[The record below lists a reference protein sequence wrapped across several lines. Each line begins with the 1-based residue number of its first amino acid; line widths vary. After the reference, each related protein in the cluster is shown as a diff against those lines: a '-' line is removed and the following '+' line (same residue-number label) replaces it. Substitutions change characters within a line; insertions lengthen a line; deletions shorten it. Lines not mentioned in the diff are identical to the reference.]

1 MLLNPTSS
9 FNNSS
14 GASPILTPPP
24 TTLGQRETADKDSV
38 DCSCGLKV
46 GCGMVV
52 KVLDDNLCDILMV
65 SISFASVQSRHC
77 HLCSLEVNSIIV
89 EKRYRFYLDESA
101 IRIIVRHFTF
111 LKNAIICRF
120 HG

>member
-1 MLLNPTSS
+1 MLFNLSAS

-24 TTLGQRETADKDSV
+24 ATFGQRETADQDFL
-38 DCSCGLKV
+38 DCTCGLKV

-65 SISFASVQSRHC
+65 SISFYLR
-77 HLCSLEVNSIIV
+77 SLDIV
-89 EKRYRFYLDESA
+89 FCVPWK
-101 IRIIVRHFTF
+101 
-111 LKNAIICRF
+111 
-120 HG
+120 

>member
-1 MLLNPTSS
+1 MMLSLKLLKFNIKFFLLGLLYKFLQMLFNPSAT

-14 GASPILTPPP
+14 GASPNLTPPP
-24 TTLGQRETADKDSV
+24 TTLGQRETADQDFV

-65 SISFASVQSRHC
+65 LISFASAQSRHC
-77 HLCSLEVNSIIV
+77 HLCSLEVNS
-89 EKRYRFYLDESA
+89 L
-101 IRIIVRHFTF
+101 
-111 LKNAIICRF
+111 
-120 HG
+120 

>member
-1 MLLNPTSS
+1 MLFNPSAS

-24 TTLGQRETADKDSV
+24 TTLGQRERLV

-65 SISFASVQSRHC
+65 SISFASAQSRHC
-77 HLCSLEVNSIIV
+77 HLCSLEVNS
-89 EKRYRFYLDESA
+89 L
-101 IRIIVRHFTF
+101 
-111 LKNAIICRF
+111 
-120 HG
+120 

>member
-1 MLLNPTSS
+1 MLFNPSAS

-24 TTLGQRETADKDSV
+24 TTLGQRETADQDFV
-38 DCSCGLKV
+38 DCTCGLKV

-65 SISFASVQSRHC
+65 SISFASAQSRHC
-77 HLCSLEVNSIIV
+77 HLSSLEVNS
-89 EKRYRFYLDESA
+89 L
-101 IRIIVRHFTF
+101 
-111 LKNAIICRF
+111 
-120 HG
+120 